1 MQGGIGGPAVD
12 HQGDVVGIVMDCD
25 DDIAIILPISIV
37 LSCLALPHLICH
49 SKGGGSLFIGGNHDI
64 KTSVYFLE
72 NFKIF

>member
-37 LSCLALPHLICH
+37 LSCFRMWTNCRFVSHLV
-49 SKGGGSLFIGGNHDI
+49 
-64 KTSVYFLE
+64 SVSISTTL
-72 NFKIF
+72 